1 MTCVVVW
8 VRLGEQTLSDIYLF
22 PLQPL
27 VYLWKDRGTLYN
39 HLKTTTTFLLIHM
52 KQQIL
57 YLCSVF
63 IMKLELHLTMCLER
77 MEFALILLQFQIK
90 ELR

>member
-27 VYLWKDRGTLYN
+27 VYWWKDRDPLYN

-52 KQQIL
+52 KQHRL
-57 YLCSVF
+57 LLCSVF
-63 IMKLELHLTMCLER
+63 IMKLELRLTMCLER
-77 MEFALILLQFQIK
+77 MEFALKLV
-90 ELR
+90 